1 MGVAPASPLCMAA
14 CRRQVRRKD
23 LAGTQLAWSIASGG
37 RAGACVGSETTLVR
51 QEQKKACKP

>member
-1 MGVAPASPLCMAA
+1 MHHGCLYTSGET
-14 CRRQVRRKD
+14 QGS
-23 LAGTQLAWSIASGG
+23 GTQLAWSIASGG